1 MCMRGLAIIPAFNE
15 AGHIA
20 SVIKGVMAHLAP
32 QNILVV
38 DDGSTDGT
46 AEVARNAGA
55 RVLRFDKNTGKGF
68 ALREGFL
75 VAIREGYDLV
85 IILDADGQHPPQRI
99 PDFIAAAERADIVVG
114 SRKPFAGMPRANWL
128 SNRITTLAISL
139 MTRTRIEDSQS
150 GFRLIKTG
158 VLRAVSLKT
167 THYQTESELLV
178 KALWKGF
185 RLAHVPVEVIY
196 RGEKSHI
203 RGWLDVPR
211 ALFLAVWLMI
221 LKS

>member
-1 MCMRGLAIIPAFNE
+1 MRGLAIIPAFNE
-15 AGHIA
+15 AGRIVP
-20 SVIKGVMAHLAP
+20 VIEGVMANLAP
-32 QNILVV
+32 EDILVV

-46 AEVARNAGA
+46 AEVAKSAGA
-55 RVLRFDKNTGKGF
+55 RVLALERNTGKGF
-68 ALREGFL
+68 ALREGFSL
-75 VAIREGYDLV
+75 AIREGYDFV
-85 IILDADGQHPPQRI
+85 IVLDADGQHPPRRI
-99 PDFIAAAERADIVVG
+99 PDFLRAAKRADIVVG
-114 SRKPFAGMPRANWL
+114 SRKPFVGMPRANYL

-139 MTRTRIEDSQS
+139 MTRTRIDDSQS
-150 GFRLIKTG
+150 GFRLVKTE
-158 VLRAVSLKT
+158 VLRAIPLKT

-211 ALFLAVWLMI
+211 AIILALWLMI
-221 LKS
+221 LRS